1 MTTIDNHAR
10 AAGRINAIDAAA
22 VVFLVVALAAGVF
35 VYRAARGGSVH
46 IESVTPHGIVAGQ
59 QPSLQVHGVGL
70 RPYLTAFVVRAGQPF
85 ALNQVD
91 RFLQQAPYS
100 ISAPTLAEIKCPP
113 NLTPGA
119 YDLYLYDEG
128 QQVAVKPAAFDVA
141 AADVP
146 RGVMSAKVRFF
157 VPDETIPLIK
167 VGDRDQP
174 PPVGPNLPLPGGA
187 VVEAIAV
194 GTEKTDTLD
203 MHMVEREE
211 LWIGRRVQGRAV
223 DLTLRVPVLK
233 LGHRN
238 YQYTSLDLLRAG
250 DIFTLSTPRYKLHG
264 LVLWV
269 SDVDETPGAAPPTS

>member
-1 MTTIDNHAR
+1 MSVVDQRGR

-22 VVFLVVALAAGVF
+22 LVLLAAALTVGVL
-35 VYRAARGGSVH
+35 VYRSARNASLH
-46 IESVTPHGIVAGQ
+46 IESVTPHAIVAGQ

-70 RPYLTAFVVRAGQPF
+70 RPYLTAYVVRAGQPF
-85 ALNQVD
+85 ALNEAD
-91 RFLQQAPYS
+91 RFLQQAPYL

-128 QQVAVKPAAFDVA
+128 QRIAMKPAAFEVA
-141 AADVP
+141 AAEVP

-187 VVEAIAV
+187 VVERIVV

-238 YQYTSLDLLRAG
+238 YQYTNLDLPRAG
-250 DIFTLSTPRYKLHG
+250 DIFTLSTLRYKLHG

-269 SDVDETPGAAPPTS
+269 SDVDENPTAATPTS

>member
-1 MTTIDNHAR
+1 MTVIDKQGRLGGVVNVLD
-10 AAGRINAIDAAA
+10 AGAIA
-22 VVFLVVALAAGVF
+22 VVVLVLALAF
-35 VYRAARGGSVH
+35 VTYRSLRGASLH
-46 IESVTPHGIVAGQ
+46 IESVTPHQVVAGQ
-59 QPSLQVHGVGL
+59 RPVLQVHGVGL
-70 RPYLTAFVVRAGQPF
+70 RPFLTAYVVKAGQRF
-85 ALNQVD
+85 ALNEAD

-100 ISAPTLAEIKCPP
+100 VASPALAEIKCPP
-113 NLTPGA
+113 DLKPGA

-128 QQVAVKPAAFDVA
+128 QRIAVKPAAFEVA
-141 AADVP
+141 VADLP

-174 PPVGPNLPLPGGA
+174 PPVGANLPLPGGA
-187 VVEAIAV
+187 LVAGVLV
-194 GTEKTDTLD
+194 TNDKSDTLD
-203 MHMVEREE
+203 MHMIDREQA
-211 LWIGRRVQGRAV
+211 WIGRRVQGRAV

-233 LGHRN
+233 LAPRT

-269 SDVDETPGAAPPTS
+269 SDVEEGATIPPPAS